1 MSLQNIRDGV
11 LANLLASGKWD
22 AGELSGCDFG
32 ITEFSA
38 SCVII
43 QPGPNTRFYPIAG
56 LGRSTCGS
64 TRAKRKE
71 WTIAGIGM
79 VKDKGKPQDLLGK
92 LWQICDDIVDAID
105 ADDTLEGNAMTSH
118 ITLLSRPS
126 IDSFVS
132 DGETDWG
139 YITFALEATEASIAD

>member
-11 LANLLASGKWD
+11 IANLLASGKWD
-22 AGELSGCDFG
+22 QSELSSCDFG

-64 TRAKRKE
+64 TRTKRKE

-79 VKDKGKPQDLLGK
+79 VKDQGDPRALLGD
-92 LWQICDDIVDAID
+92 LWTMCDHLVDALD
-105 ADDTLEGNAMTSH
+105 ADDTLDGNAMASH

-126 IDSFVS
+126 IDSFIS

-139 YITFALEATEASIAD
+139 FITFALEATEI